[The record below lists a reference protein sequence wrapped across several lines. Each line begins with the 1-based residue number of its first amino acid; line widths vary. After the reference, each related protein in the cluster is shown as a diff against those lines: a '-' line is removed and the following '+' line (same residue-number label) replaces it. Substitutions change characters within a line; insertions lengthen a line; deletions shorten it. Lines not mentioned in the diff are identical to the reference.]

1 MRLNH
6 SLSPIATL
14 FVTLGLAASGSAAAD
29 DHFRQHDAHV
39 HGVVEVNI
47 AQDGQ
52 DLLMEIH
59 APGADVVGFEHA
71 PQTDEQK
78 AAIENAIA
86 KLKSPDSTW
95 MLTANAKCQLVESQ
109 VTETLSSGSSDG
121 HDHGDH
127 DHDKHDHGDHG
138 HDHDHDKH
146 DHGDHGHDHDKHD
159 HDDHGHDHDKHD
171 HDDHGHDDHDHDHDH
186 DHGAHGEF
194 SAQYTYK
201 CDNIEQLTD
210 VKTQWFTH
218 FPTTERITVNAIT
231 EKGQKGGSLTS
242 SSITFRF

>member
-1 MRLNH
+1 MLFNQ
-6 SLSPIATL
+6 SLSPVAAL
-14 FVTLGLAASGSAAAD
+14 FVSLGLSVSISVSAE
-29 DHFRQHDAHV
+29 DHFRQHDAHL

-59 APGADVVGFEHA
+59 APGADIVGFEHA

-78 AAIENAIA
+78 TAIIDAI
-86 KLKSPDSTW
+86 KQLKAPESLW
-95 MLTANAKCQLVESQ
+95 VLTANAKCQLVES
-109 VTETLSSGSSDG
+109 VATETLTSQEAENHKG
-121 HDHGDH
+121 HDDH
-127 DHDKHDHGDHG
+127 DS
-138 HDHDHDKH
+138 
-146 DHGDHGHDHDKHD
+146 HD
-159 HDDHGHDHDKHD
+159 HDDHGHDHDS
-171 HDDHGHDDHDHDHDH
+171 H

-201 CDNIEQLTD
+201 CSDINQLTE

-218 FPTTERITVNAIT
+218 YPSTERITVNTIT

-242 SSITFRF
+242 NAITFRF

>member
-1 MRLNH
+1 MRFNQ

-78 AAIENAIA
+78 AAVENAIA
-86 KLKSPDSTW
+86 KLKAPDSTW
-95 MLTANAKCQLVESQ
+95 MLTAKCKMPIGRKPS
-109 VTETLSSGSSDG
+109 
-121 HDHGDH
+121 
-127 DHDKHDHGDHG
+127 
-138 HDHDHDKH
+138 
-146 DHGDHGHDHDKHD
+146 
-159 HDDHGHDHDKHD
+159 
-171 HDDHGHDDHDHDHDH
+171 
-186 DHGAHGEF
+186 
-194 SAQYTYK
+194 Y
-201 CDNIEQLTD
+201 
-210 VKTQWFTH
+210 
-218 FPTTERITVNAIT
+218 RNAIF
-231 EKGQKGGSLTS
+231 S
-242 SSITFRF
+242 RR